1 MLLRKENDSLKN
13 DIRRKDLLIK
23 SFENMEESRKD
34 DRSFQLPKRSVAR
47 PLPKDPW
54 NYLSS
59 TSNRFMPLATTMDE
73 TYAKIVQSNSIGN
86 SNREAQQTSVNG
98 NIHQQCLE
106 KKQVPERFP
115 TVSNKSVT
123 ATSQASVNRNAN
135 TKQDS
140 TYTARKPMG
149 LPFGRKPPARDCTE
163 VIGDSMVKH
172 IMGHKMSEATGG
184 SEKIFVH
191 AFHGATTDHMNSHCI
206 PTMKK
211 NPKRIVLHCGTND
224 VSNGD
229 APEQIAEEIVDL
241 AKAMKNNENTVFV
254 SSIVPRGD
262 RWNAKVSITNRRMK
276 ELCAREEL
284 PFIDNNNIDKTH
296 HLNRSNLHLNAEGTR
311 LLANNF
317 LRALGH
323 Y

>member
-1 MLLRKENDSLKN
+1 
-13 DIRRKDLLIK
+13 
-23 SFENMEESRKD
+23 
-34 DRSFQLPKRSVAR
+34 
-47 PLPKDPW
+47 
-54 NYLSS
+54 
-59 TSNRFMPLATTMDE
+59 
-73 TYAKIVQSNSIGN
+73 
-86 SNREAQQTSVNG
+86 
-98 NIHQQCLE
+98 
-106 KKQVPERFP
+106 
-115 TVSNKSVT
+115 
-123 ATSQASVNRNAN
+123 
-135 TKQDS
+135 
-140 TYTARKPMG
+140 
-149 LPFGRKPPARDCTE
+149 
-163 VIGDSMVKH
+163 MVKH

-191 AFHGATTDHMNSHCI
+191 AFHGAKTDHMNSHCI
-206 PTMKK
+206 LTMKR

-229 APEQIAEEIVDL
+229 SPEQIAEEIVGL

-284 PFIDNNNIDKTH
+284 PFIDNNNIDRTH